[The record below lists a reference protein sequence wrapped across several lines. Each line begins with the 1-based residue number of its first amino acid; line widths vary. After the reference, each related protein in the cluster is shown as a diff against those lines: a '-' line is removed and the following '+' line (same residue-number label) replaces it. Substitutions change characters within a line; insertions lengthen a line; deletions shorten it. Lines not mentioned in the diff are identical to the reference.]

1 MDPVDLTHD
10 VERARRT
17 LDTDVF
23 ADPGPVDALV
33 GRLVEGRYEIVRPI
47 DRGGMATVYV
57 ALDHRLDREV
67 AIKVMHASLA
77 HDPDFV
83 ARFEREA
90 KAAARINH
98 PNVVSVTDT
107 GVDGHI
113 VFLVMELVRGRT
125 LRELLRE
132 RGRLSPDQALEVL
145 EPVLT
150 ALAAAQ
156 SAGLVHRDV
165 KPENVLLGED
175 GSVKVADFGL
185 ARAIEASG
193 LTTHAGLLLGTVA
206 YLPPEQVTTG
216 RSDGRGDVYAAG
228 VVLFEMLT
236 GTVPYEAETPIAVAY
251 RHVHEDVP
259 GPSSVAAGI
268 PTEVDDL
275 VLEATAREQEDR
287 FPDAESFL
295 TSTRRVRRQLAL
307 HPSRAGDTQAIP
319 LTEHLTEALERPKG
333 PTRPTSRQTRRHR
346 RRWPIVLVV
355 LVMLSALAAGLG
367 VWLALPSRVAVPELG
382 DRSLTAVEQ
391 ALTAKHLPYRVGA
404 TQSSDTVLAGSV
416 IRLLPG
422 SGSKVKPHTMI
433 TIVPSGGVL
442 KIDVPTVAKL
452 SEAAA
457 TQALTASGLAVGL
470 VTQDYDNTVP
480 IGFVISSD
488 PSAGTS
494 IDHRTKVT
502 LKVSKGPAPVAI
514 PDVTGQPQAQAVQ
527 TLTGLGLKPVTTQAY
542 SDTIAA
548 GLVISAD
555 PHSGTGHVGDTV
567 KLVISQGPQMVAVPK
582 LNGLSAAAAAQALTS
597 AGLVPKESDLLG
609 SPGNVVF
616 QNPAPN
622 TKVKVGTTVTF
633 YTG

>member
-1 MDPVDLTHD
+1 VDPGDLTHD

-17 LDTDVF
+17 LDTDVL
-23 ADPGPVDALV
+23 ADPGPADALV

-57 ALDHRLDREV
+57 AVDHRLDREV

-125 LRELLRE
+125 LRELLGE
-132 RGRLSPDQALEVL
+132 RGRLAPAQALEVL

-165 KPENVLLGED
+165 KPENVLLGDD
-175 GSVKVADFGL
+175 GTVKVADFGL

-236 GTVPYEAETPIAVAY
+236 GSVPYEAETPIAVAY

-259 GPSSVAAGI
+259 APSSLADGI

-295 TSTRRVRRQLAL
+295 TGTRRVRRQLAL
-307 HPSRAGDTQAIP
+307 HPARAGDTQAIP
-319 LTEHLTEALERPKG
+319 LTEHLTEALERPRG
-333 PTRPTSRQTRRHR
+333 PKRPTPRQTPRRR
-346 RRWPIVLVV
+346 RRWPIVVV
-355 LVMLSALAAGLG
+355 ILVMLSALAAGLG
-367 VWLALPSRVAVPELG
+367 VWLALPNRVAVPALSN
-382 DRSLTAVEQ
+382 RSLSAVEQ
-391 ALTAKHLPYRVGA
+391 ALTAKHLPYRIGA
-404 TQSSDTVLAGSV
+404 GQNSDTVPAGAV
-416 IRLLPG
+416 LRLTPG

-442 KIDVPTVAKL
+442 QIVVPKVDGTTEV
-452 SEAAA
+452 AA
-457 TQALTASGLAVGL
+457 TQALTASGLPKPTVK
-470 VTQDYDNTVP
+470 QDYSDSVQP
-480 IGFVISSD
+480 GYVITSD
-488 PSAGTS
+488 PIAGTS
-494 IDHRTKVT
+494 IDHRKAVT
-502 LKVSKGPAPVAI
+502 LVVSQGPAPVTI
-514 PDVTGQPQAQAVQ
+514 PDLRGKPQSQAEQ
-527 TLTGLGLKPVTTQAY
+527 TLAGLGLKAAETQAY
-542 SDTIAA
+542 SDTVPK
-548 GLVISAD
+548 GVVISAD
-555 PHSGTGHVGDTV
+555 PHSGTGHRGDTV
-567 KLVISQGPQMVAVPK
+567 ALVISKGQQMVSVPD
-582 LNGLSAAAAAQALTS
+582 LHGMSAAEATQALKT
-597 AGLVPKESDLLG
+597 AGLVPDGHEIFG
-609 SPGNVVF
+609 SSNSVVA
-616 QNPAPN
+616 QSPSAGKSVKIG
-622 TKVKVGTTVTF
+622 TKVSF
-633 YTG
+633 YTA